1 MISRDTGFQDLESGI
16 QSNNL
21 SSGQLVDLDQNS
33 PINGQQLD
41 PTLEFSQLQQLEA
54 LRMKRDIFD
63 NKHKQALNLGNKS
76 DINEEDCLISNFSG
90 KRSEPQGSIS
100 SISCNLKK
108 QKPITSKPTKQRS
121 NKTIQFQQKLEQ
133 DDFVIGSPKNQSGT
147 NILGIK
153 SDAKIVKYQTFVQQL
168 EEEQEQNEKQK
179 RAQMHHDT
187 LKQQSLVLRGKS
199 REMKTGLNEV
209 WSQKALIIIRLVS
222 RFIQQLKTKT
232 ERIKFRLIT
241 QRIFEVICDNSA
253 NFEYMLINRLIKQ
266 KPSLGL
272 VIFHHFSSRALTI
285 LNTIEY
291 INDFLSKYIKVIKPD
306 SLFKIVWDIILLLFI
321 VVNIFYIPIYIS
333 FDVRSSGLFEWIFDL
348 LPSWVFIAEILLN
361 FNTAYYDKGLMHE
374 DRKQIMKHYVKGN
387 FFWDIIVVIPFLISY
402 LDIPFVRY
410 TLLLRLTRLS
420 PLMTS
425 IEEVLNLEDSLQIVL
440 DLLKLIFFLLLTGH
454 FCGCAWHWVAIIEYQ
469 DYGQELTWLTRYEPN
484 AMNYEWFDRYI
495 ISLYWSV
502 ITTVTVGYGD
512 IVPVTTV
519 ERVFVIVVTLLICG
533 VFGYCLSNIGNIFK
547 QITDKKAV
555 YKQRIREINQHIRK
569 RGLSYNLQLKVKKYF
584 EYFLKVKQEED
595 QHAEQFIEQLTKHLR
610 EEVLTDIYSKTLKQ
624 SRFLRENFSEE
635 ILNRLC
641 QIVKETKLYPE
652 QVLFQRNDS
661 PKALWFVLS
670 GAVEYVADHQ
680 NEDEH
685 YYTETFLKKLTQGA
699 VIGER
704 EFISQT
710 PYEYNARATKFTQL
724 LVVDYQQFYLI
735 LQENN
740 DEFEKYCLAKD
751 NLLFNSN
758 YKAFGQICEICGW
771 THRFIQCPFVFLQPN
786 KNKIASSFVSTKT
799 NKRLSFPYR
808 TLAKSNWR
816 NNMPEVQEA
825 ALGYIVLNNIIPEKE
840 INDNY
845 LVNLGFELNE
855 RDEEPSK
862 IIPNKK
868 NSMSKDPKL
877 LSQYDNTPQQQ
888 PIQQPSIQTVLQDQ
902 KSQNQT
908 AIFHKDGQKV
918 NLTNESIID
927 WDQGSQLRRS
937 MNRIKFQGLDRG
949 RTLQS
954 IKGKQHHQNNGGGV
968 DILEESMI
976 EEELKIQNTNI
987 GSQKFIHSKLKM
999 VKSKHN
1005 NQNPIGIRKVSWLE
1019 FDSGPL
1025 QHQDGKAA
1033 QQLFNKQISKGS
1045 ETNFDQSPPINQQ
1058 ENDIKQRIEAREN
1071 SIISKKTNNNIDI
1084 TRRKKR
1090 RKTTQLLQ
1098 FFQGMDNGDTKSTK
1112 RVEKS
1117 ILGNDVYSSSVYTTG
1132 GPSNTALIDSNNKD
1146 NNNADNNSVH
1156 VAHSFD
1162 GIQKRIQD
1170 IVHVHFEMDLDR
1182 YKSSKFYF
1190 PDYNVEVVLQKIS
1203 VYYDKVNDKKFD
1215 MREMKR
1221 TKTNLTLF
1229 DRIRQA
1235 KNPTIRG
1242 SFVDKSLQDND

>member
-1 MISRDTGFQDLESGI
+1 MISRDAGFQDLESGI
-16 QSNNL
+16 QSNNI
-21 SSGQLVDLDQNS
+21 SSGQLVDLEQNS

-41 PTLEFSQLQQLEA
+41 QTLEFSQLQQLEA

-63 NKHKQALNLGNKS
+63 NKNKQALNLGNKS
-76 DINEEDCLISNFSG
+76 DINEEDCLISNL
-90 KRSEPQGSIS
+90 RSEPQGSIS
-100 SISCNLKK
+100 SLSCNLKK
-108 QKPITSKPTKQRS
+108 QNPLTVKSPKRRS
-121 NKTIQFQQKLEQ
+121 NKTIQFQQKLEY
-133 DDFVIGSPKNQSGT
+133 DDFVIASPINQSGT
-147 NILGIK
+147 NNLGIK
-153 SDAKIVKYQTFVQQL
+153 SDAKIAKYQTFVQQL

-179 RAQMHHDT
+179 KAQLNRDT
-187 LKQQSLVLRGKS
+187 VKQQSLVLRGKS
-199 REMKTGLNEV
+199 REMKTGLNDV
-209 WSQKALIIIRLVS
+209 WAQKSLIIIRLVS

-253 NFEYMLINRLIKQ
+253 NFEYMIINRLIKQ

-272 VIFHHFSSRALTI
+272 IIFHHFQNKAQKL
-285 LNTIEY
+285 LNGFEQ
-291 INDFLSKYIKVIKPD
+291 INDIMSKYVKVIKPD

-387 FFWDIIVVIPFLISY
+387 FFWDIIVIIPFLISY

-425 IEEVLNLEDSLQIVL
+425 IEEVLNLEDSIQIFL

-469 DYGQELTWLTRYEPN
+469 DYGQERTWLTNYEPD

-519 ERVFVIVVTLLICG
+519 ERVFVIIVTLLICG

-547 QITDKKAV
+547 QITDKKAL

-610 EEVLTDIYSKTLKQ
+610 EEVLIDIYSKTLKQ
-624 SRFLRENFSEE
+624 SRFLRENFSEA
-635 ILNRLC
+635 IINRLC

-680 NEDEH
+680 NEDDH

-710 PYEYNARATKFTQL
+710 PYEYNARAIKFTQL
-724 LVVDYQQFYLI
+724 LVIDYQQFYLI

-740 DEFEKYCLAKD
+740 DEFQKYCLAKD
-751 NLLFNSN
+751 NLLFNTN

-786 KNKIASSFVSTKT
+786 KNKIASSFVSIKT

-808 TLAKSNWR
+808 TLPKTNWR
-816 NNMPEVQEA
+816 NGVIEVQEA
-825 ALGYIVLNNIIPEKE
+825 ALGYIVLNNIIPEKD

-845 LVNLGFELNE
+845 LINLGFELNDKD
-855 RDEEPSK
+855 DEISK
-862 IIPNKK
+862 IVPNKK
-868 NSMSKDPKL
+868 NSLSKDPKI
-877 LSQYDNTPQQQ
+877 LSQYENIPQQQ
-888 PIQQPSIQTVLQDQ
+888 PIQQPSIATVLQDQ

-908 AIFHKDGQKV
+908 AMFHKEGQKI
-918 NLTNESIID
+918 NLTNESIIE
-927 WDQGSQLRRS
+927 WDQGSQLKKS

-954 IKGKQHHQNNGGGV
+954 IKGKYHQNNGGGV
-968 DILEESMI
+968 DLLEESMI
-976 EEELKIQNTNI
+976 QEEVKIQNI
-987 GSQKFIHSKLKM
+987 GSQNFIHNKLKM

-1005 NQNPIGIRKVSWLE
+1005 NQNTIGIRKVSWLE
-1019 FDSGPL
+1019 FDSGMS
-1025 QHQDGKAA
+1025 QHQDGKAG
-1033 QQLFNKQISKGS
+1033 QLFNKQISKGS
-1045 ETNFDQSPPINQQ
+1045 DTNFDQSPLLNYQ
-1058 ENDIKQRIEAREN
+1058 ENEIKQRIEAREN

-1084 TRRKKR
+1084 TRKKKR

-1098 FFQGMDNGDTKSTK
+1098 FFQGIEGGDTKSTK
-1112 RVEKS
+1112 KVEKS
-1117 ILGNDVYSSSVYTTG
+1117 ILGNDVYSSSVFTTG
-1132 GPSNTALIDSNNKD
+1132 GPSNTALMDSNNKD
-1146 NNNADNNSVH
+1146 NNVAADNYSVH

-1190 PDYNVEVVLQKIS
+1190 PDFNLEAVLQKIAM
-1203 VYYDKVNDKKFD
+1203 YYDKLNDKKNEND
-1215 MREMKR
+1215 TKEMKR
-1221 TKTNLTLF
+1221 TKTNMTLF

-1235 KNPTIRG
+1235 KNTTVRG
-1242 SFVDKSLQDND
+1242 SFLDKSLKEND

>member
-21 SSGQLVDLDQNS
+21 SSGQLVDLDQHS
-33 PINGQQLD
+33 PNNGQQLD

-63 NKHKQALNLGNKS
+63 NKNKQALNLGNKS
-76 DINEEDCLISNFSG
+76 DINEEDCLISNLSG

-100 SISCNLKK
+100 SLSCNQKK
-108 QKPITSKPTKQRS
+108 PKHLTTKTPKHKS

-133 DDFVIGSPKNQSGT
+133 DDFVIASPIKEGT
-147 NILGIK
+147 QILRIK
-153 SDAKIVKYQTFVQQL
+153 SDAKIAKYQTFVQKL

-179 RAQMHHDT
+179 RAQMHRDT
-187 LKQQSLVLRGKS
+187 IKQQSLVLRGKS

-266 KPSLGL
+266 KPSFGL
-272 VIFHHFSSRALTI
+272 IIFHHFQSRALI
-285 LNTIEY
+285 LLNAIES
-291 INDFLSKYIKVIKPD
+291 INDFFGKYVKVIKPD

-425 IEEVLNLEDSLQIVL
+425 IEEVLNLEDSLQVFL

-469 DYGQELTWLTRYEPN
+469 NYGQEITWLTHYEPN

-547 QITDKKAV
+547 QITDKKAI

-610 EEVLTDIYSKTLKQ
+610 EEVLIDIYRKTLQQ

-808 TLAKSNWR
+808 TLPKTNWR
-816 NNMPEVQEA
+816 NNVPEVQEA

-845 LVNLGFELNE
+845 LINLGFELNDGE
-855 RDEEPSK
+855 EEPSK
-862 IIPNKK
+862 IAPNKK
-868 NSMSKDPKL
+868 NSTSRDQKI

-908 AIFHKDGQKV
+908 AIFHKDQQKV
-918 NLTNESIID
+918 NMTNESFVD
-927 WDQGSQLRRS
+927 WDQGSQLKRS

-954 IKGKQHHQNNGGGV
+954 IKGKYHQNNPDV
-968 DILEESMI
+968 LEESMI
-976 EEELKIQNTNI
+976 QEEVKIQNTNI
-987 GSQKFIHSKLKM
+987 GSQNFIHNKLKM

-1005 NQNPIGIRKVSWLE
+1005 IQNPIGIRKVSWLE
-1019 FDSGPL
+1019 FDSGVS
-1025 QHQDGKAA
+1025 QQQDGRAA

-1045 ETNFDQSPPINQQ
+1045 ETNFDQSAPVNQQ

-1071 SIISKKTNNNIDI
+1071 SIKSKKTNNNIDI
-1084 TRRKKR
+1084 ARRKKR

-1098 FFQGMDNGDTKSTK
+1098 FFQGMDNGDNKSTK
-1112 RVEKS
+1112 KVEKG

-1132 GPSNTALIDSNNKD
+1132 GPSNTALLESNNKD
-1146 NNNADNNSVH
+1146 ANADNNSVH
-1156 VAHSFD
+1156 VNHSFD

-1190 PDYNVEVVLQKIS
+1190 PDYNLDVVIQKITI
-1203 VYYDKVNDKKFD
+1203 YYEKLNDKKNDFEA
-1215 MREMKR
+1215 REMKR

-1235 KNPTIRG
+1235 KSQNLRG
-1242 SFVDKSLQDND
+1242 SFVEKSLQDND

>member
-21 SSGQLVDLDQNS
+21 SSGQLVDLEQHS
-33 PINGQQLD
+33 PNNGQQLD

-63 NKHKQALNLGNKS
+63 NKNKQALNLGNKS
-76 DINEEDCLISNFSG
+76 DINEEDCLISNLSG

-100 SISCNLKK
+100 SINCNQQR
-108 QKPITSKPTKQRS
+108 QKPLTTKTPQHKS
-121 NKTIQFQQKLEQ
+121 NKTIQFQQKFEQ
-133 DDFVIGSPKNQSGT
+133 DDFVIASPINEGT
-147 NILGIK
+147 NILRIK
-153 SDAKIVKYQTFVQQL
+153 SDAKIAKYQTFVQKL
-168 EEEQEQNEKQK
+168 EEEQEQNEKSK
-179 RAQMHHDT
+179 RAQILRDT
-187 LKQQSLVLRGKS
+187 VKQQSLVLRGKS

-253 NFEYMLINRLIKQ
+253 NFQYMLINRLIKQ

-272 VIFHHFSSRALTI
+272 IIFHHFQSRALI
-285 LNTIEY
+285 LLNAIES
-291 INDFLSKYIKVIKPD
+291 INDFFSKYVKVIKPD

-348 LPSWVFIAEILLN
+348 LPSWVFIAEIILN

-425 IEEVLNLEDSLQIVL
+425 IEEVLNLEDSLQIFL

-469 DYGQELTWLTRYEPN
+469 DYGQEITWLTHYEPN

-547 QITDKKAV
+547 QITDKKAI

-610 EEVLTDIYSKTLKQ
+610 EEVLIDIYSKTLKQ

-808 TLAKSNWR
+808 SLPKTNWR
-816 NNMPEVQEA
+816 NNIPEIQEA

-845 LVNLGFELNE
+845 LINLGFELNE

-868 NSMSKDPKL
+868 NSLSKDQKI
-877 LSQYDNTPQQQ
+877 LSQYENTPQQQ

-908 AIFHKDGQKV
+908 AIFHKDGQKI
-918 NLTNESIID
+918 NMTNESIIE
-927 WDQGSQLRRS
+927 WDQGSQLKKS

-954 IKGKQHHQNNGGGV
+954 IKGKYHQNNGGV

-976 EEELKIQNTNI
+976 QEEVKIQNTNI
-987 GSQKFIHSKLKM
+987 GSQNYIHNKLKM

-1005 NQNPIGIRKVSWLE
+1005 NQNNIGIRKVSWLE
-1019 FDSGPL
+1019 FDSGTS
-1025 QHQDGKAA
+1025 QYQDGKAV
-1033 QQLFNKQISKGS
+1033 QQTFNKQISKGS
-1045 ETNFDQSPPINQQ
+1045 ETNFDQPPSINQQ
-1058 ENDIKQRIEAREN
+1058 ENDIIQRIEAREN
-1071 SIISKKTNNNIDI
+1071 SIKSKKTNNNIDI
-1084 TRRKKR
+1084 TRKKKR

-1098 FFQGMDNGDTKSTK
+1098 FFQGMDGGDIKSTK
-1112 RVEKS
+1112 KVDKG

-1132 GPSNTALIDSNNKD
+1132 GPSNTALMESNNKD
-1146 NNNADNNSVH
+1146 NNADNNSVH

-1182 YKSSKFYF
+1182 FKSSKFYF
-1190 PDYNVEVVLQKIS
+1190 PDYNLEAVLQKITI
-1203 VYYDKVNDKKFD
+1203 YYEKLNDKKNDFD
-1215 MREMKR
+1215 SREMKR
-1221 TKTNLTLF
+1221 TKTNMTLF

-1235 KNPTIRG
+1235 KNQNLRG
-1242 SFVDKSLQDND
+1242 SFMDKSLQEND

>member
-1 MISRDTGFQDLESGI
+1 MISRDAGFQDLESGI

-21 SSGQLVDLDQNS
+21 SSGQLVDLEQNS
-33 PINGQQLD
+33 PMNVQQLD
-41 PTLEFSQLQQLEA
+41 PTLEISKLQQLEA

-76 DINEEDCLISNFSG
+76 DINEEDCLMSNL
-90 KRSEPQGSIS
+90 RSEPQGSVS
-100 SISCNLKK
+100 SLSYNNKK
-108 QKPITSKPTKQRS
+108 QKPLIAKAPKHKS

-133 DDFVIGSPKNQSGT
+133 DDFVIASPLNQS
-147 NILGIK
+147 NNLGIK
-153 SDAKIVKYQTFVQQL
+153 SYAKIAKYQTFVQQL
-168 EEEQEQNEKQK
+168 EEEQEQNEKQRK
-179 RAQMHHDT
+179 AQLQRDT
-187 LKQQSLVLRGKS
+187 VKQQSLVLRGKS
-199 REMKTGLNEV
+199 REMKTGLNDV
-209 WSQKALIIIRLVS
+209 WGQKALIIIRLVS

-253 NFEYMLINRLIKQ
+253 NFEYLLINRLIKQ
-266 KPSLGL
+266 KPSFGL
-272 VIFHHFSSRALTI
+272 IIFHHFQNRALKL
-285 LNTIEY
+285 LNGIEQ
-291 INDFLSKYIKVIKPD
+291 INEFMSKYVKVIKPD

-425 IEEVLNLEDSLQIVL
+425 IEEVLNLEDSIQIFL

-469 DYGQELTWLTRYEPN
+469 DYGQEVTWLTRYEPD
-484 AMNYEWFDRYI
+484 AMNLEWFDRYI

-519 ERVFVIVVTLLICG
+519 ERVFVILVTLLICG

-547 QITDKKAV
+547 QITDKKAI

-610 EEVLTDIYSKTLKQ
+610 EEVLIDIYSKTLKQ
-624 SRFLRENFSEE
+624 SRFLRENFSES
-635 ILNRLC
+635 IINRLC

-680 NEDEH
+680 NEDDH

-740 DEFEKYCLAKD
+740 DEFQKYCLAKD
-751 NLLFNSN
+751 NLLFNTN

-786 KNKIASSFVSTKT
+786 KNKIASSFVSTKI
-799 NKRLSFPYR
+799 NKRLKFPYR
-808 TLAKSNWR
+808 TLPKTNWR
-816 NNMPEVQEA
+816 NTVIEVQEA

-845 LVNLGFELNE
+845 LINLGFELNE
-855 RDEEPSK
+855 KDDELSK
-862 IIPNKK
+862 IVPIKK
-868 NSMSKDPKL
+868 NSMSKDPKI
-877 LSQYDNTPQQQ
+877 LSQYENNSQQQ

-908 AIFHKDGQKV
+908 AIFHKEGQKI

-927 WDQGSQLRRS
+927 WDQGSQLKKS

-954 IKGKQHHQNNGGGV
+954 IKGKYHQNNGGGA

-976 EEELKIQNTNI
+976 QEEVKIQNTNI
-987 GSQKFIHSKLKM
+987 GSQNYIHNKLKM

-1005 NQNPIGIRKVSWLE
+1005 NQNAIGIRKVSWLE
-1019 FDSGPL
+1019 FDSGIS
-1025 QHQDGKAA
+1025 QHQDGKTA
-1033 QQLFNKQISKGS
+1033 QLFNKQISKGS
-1045 ETNFDQSPPINQQ
+1045 ESNFDQSPPLNQQ
-1058 ENDIKQRIEAREN
+1058 ENQIKQRIEAREN

-1098 FFQGMDNGDTKSTK
+1098 FFQGIEGDTKSTK
-1112 RVEKS
+1112 KVEKS

-1132 GPSNTALIDSNNKD
+1132 GPSNTALLDSNNKE
-1146 NNNADNNSVH
+1146 NNVATDNNSVH

-1170 IVHVHFEMDLDR
+1170 IVHVHFELDLDR
-1182 YKSSKFYF
+1182 YKSSKYYF
-1190 PDYNVEVVLQKIS
+1190 PDFNLEVVLQKIAL
-1203 VYYDKVNDKKFD
+1203 YYDKLNDKQNEFD

-1221 TKTNLTLF
+1221 TKTNMTLF

-1235 KNPTIRG
+1235 KNTTVRG
-1242 SFVDKSLQDND
+1242 SFLDRSLKEND